1 MPSAVCSSR
10 PLVFFLSYPGVWD
23 ESVCHASDGS
33 FSLDTHDFVFDEIR
47 ERHGPKLLIN
57 RGTVIQF
64 FYWTYE
70 LFVKQLAICQLL
82 CGLNDGIAMMGLAMA
97 QMAFNKSNWKT
108 ITHYHFR
115 FKGHNLQI
123 VSDFKDHRYHTQLH
137 FVCIQYTYRS
147 YPIIFEWQSSAGW
160 QVARASNLSFED
172 APVLGLV
179 CRSEV
184 YSWEHM
190 ESPEIRPAPK
200 FFLLNSRYFY
210 PFLMLRSHISSWV
223 SRPLDPAPA
232 RIWTWTCE
240 SWVETSP
247 GRNPR
252 I

>member
-1 MPSAVCSSR
+1 M
-10 PLVFFLSYPGVWD
+10 
-23 ESVCHASDGS
+23 
-33 FSLDTHDFVFDEIR
+33 T
-47 ERHGPKLLIN
+47 
-57 RGTVIQF
+57 
-64 FYWTYE
+64 
-70 LFVKQLAICQLL
+70 
-82 CGLNDGIAMMGLAMA
+82 GLTMA
-97 QMAFNKSNWKT
+97 QMAFSKSNWKT

-115 FKGHNLQI
+115 LKGHNLQI

-147 YPIIFEWQSSAGW
+147 YPMILEWQSSAGW

-190 ESPEIRPAPK
+190 ESPEIRLAPK
-200 FFLLNSRYFY
+200 FFLLKSRYVY

-232 RIWTWTCE
+232 RIWTWTCG
-240 SWVETSP
+240 SWVVTSP